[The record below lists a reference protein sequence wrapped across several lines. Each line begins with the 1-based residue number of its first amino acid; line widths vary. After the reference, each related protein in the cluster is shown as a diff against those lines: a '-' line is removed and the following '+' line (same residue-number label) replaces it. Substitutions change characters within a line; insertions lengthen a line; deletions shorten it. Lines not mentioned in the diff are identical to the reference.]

1 MKPQTFPTGQARS
14 TRLLASLVLLALAT
28 APLQAVPRETATVE
42 SAAEVLRLFSANRH
56 KGIPLALL
64 REARAIAIIPQVV
77 KGGVMVDRRFG
88 RGVLLVREANGTW
101 SHPLFVTLEGG
112 GVGLAIGVEATDLV
126 LVFKTRTSVEK
137 MLQGKGRI
145 TLGADV
151 AVAAGPLG
159 RQAEAGTDAALNAE
173 IFSYSR
179 SRGLFVGLSLEGAA
193 LAADCAATD
202 AYYRTPPPATPVPV
216 PPPDERLRMKL
227 TTISAPPPPIMVPPP
242 GLVPR

>member
-1 MKPQTFPTGQARS
+1 MNRNRS
-14 TRLLASLVLLALAT
+14 IYL
-28 APLQAVPRETATVE
+28 
-42 SAAEVLRLFSANRH
+42 SAAAAATILFVSAQPAPAATRESETLEAACEVLDAFVSIPL
-56 KGIPLALL
+56 KGIPPALL
-64 REARAIAIIPQVV
+64 RDAQGVAIIPNVIKAGLVLGGRHGHGVV
-77 KGGVMVDRRFG
+77 LARDPAGI
-88 RGVLLVREANGTW
+88 W
-101 SHPLFVTLEGG
+101 SRPAFVTITGG
-112 GVGLAIGVEATDLV
+112 GIGWQVGVQSTDLV
-126 LVFKTRTSVEK
+126 LVFKTKTSVEK

-193 LAADCAATD
+193 LAADAAATEF
-202 AYYRTPPPATPVPV
+202 YYRTPPPPTPVPV